1 MTRLNPRNTP
11 KTRTLVRTD
20 ALYSP
25 RASRTSRMVSFGF
38 LLVALAIFAL
48 SNAHAQGRIYKCT
61 DAKGK
66 VYVTQTPPPE
76 CLGRPT
82 DVLNKSGNVISRDEG
97 MLTPE
102 QQAQREA
109 DRKKKADQELAAKEE
124 RRKATSLLSTY
135 SSEKDIEEARARALK
150 ENEGAIQ
157 ESEKKI
163 AAAQKRAKELE
174 NEKEF
179 YAKKTIPAKLESD
192 IRNNEID
199 LKNQQ
204 GLLDAKKKQV
214 ATINAKHDED
224 KRRYVELTK
233 NLPKR

>member
-1 MTRLNPRNTP
+1 MTKINRRNA
-11 KTRTLVRTD
+11 TR
-20 ALYSP
+20 ALSLD
-25 RASRTSRMVSFGF
+25 RASSRHSTRALRNICLGF
-38 LLVALAIFAL
+38 LLVGLVIFMMG
-48 SNAHAQGRIYKCT
+48 NAQAQGRIYKCT

-82 DVLNKSGNVISRDEG
+82 DVLNKSGNVVSRDEG

-109 DRKKKADQELAAKEE
+109 DKKKKAEQELAAKED

-204 GLLDAKKKQV
+204 GLLDAKRKQV
-214 ATINAKHDED
+214 ATINTKHDDD
-224 KRRYVELTK
+224 KRRYIELTK

>member
-1 MTRLNPRNTP
+1 MIELYRRQPRQTAAQLRADGIYSQRL
-11 KTRTLVRTD
+11 LQG
-20 ALYSP
+20 LF
-25 RASRTSRMVSFGF
+25 FGF
-38 LLVALAIFAL
+38 MLATIAIFMATG
-48 SNAHAQGRIYKCT
+48 AHAQGRIYKCT

-66 VYVTQTPPPE
+66 VFVTQTPPPE
-76 CLGRPT
+76 YLGRPT
-82 DVLNKSGNVISRDEG
+82 DVLNKSGSVVSRDEG
-97 MLTPE
+97 MATPE

-109 DRKKKADQELAAKEE
+109 EKKKKAEQEIIAKEE
-124 RRKATSLLSTY
+124 RRKATALLSTY

-150 ENEGAIQ
+150 ENEGAIKDT
-157 ESEKKI
+157 EKKI
-163 AAAQKRAKELE
+163 AVAQKRLKDLE

-179 YAKKTIPAKLESD
+179 YAKKTLPTKLQSD

-204 GLLDAKKKQV
+204 ELLDAKKKQV
-214 ATINAKHDED
+214 ATINVKHDED